1 MCSVHIFIYSDQ
13 REPNILNK
21 HKVLENF
28 NLHEADQLAI
38 YTVLV

>member
-1 MCSVHIFIYSDQ
+1 MCNVHIFIYSDQ
-13 REPNILNK
+13 REPNIWNK
-21 HKVLENF
+21 RKVLENS

>member
-1 MCSVHIFIYSDQ
+1 MCNVHIFIYSDQ
-13 REPNILNK
+13 REPNK
-21 HKVLENF
+21 HKVLENP